1 MFLPSQQEY
10 FKTGL
15 IRCPP
20 SVTVPE
26 LREACD
32 YLLIPFNAR
41 TVKCHNLSELLLY
54 FFRRLIVS
62 SNDCC
67 VLPRQCVVHVSDVV

>member
-1 MFLPSQQEY
+1 MIDVGGADCDPIRSQEFY
-10 FKTGL
+10 KTGL

-41 TVKCHNLSELLLY
+41 TVKCHNLRKCHGRNRLRNA
-54 FFRRLIVS
+54 RRT
-62 SNDCC
+62 N
-67 VLPRQCVVHVSDVV
+67 